1 MGFYHRLRMVDDVM
15 RAAPETKRICLTTI
29 ICTHIIGKNIGLYGG
44 KCMSEVRLT
53 PEGIAKYEDQLEYL
67 KTTRRMEIA
76 EQIKIARSFGDLS
89 ENAEY
94 DAAKNEQAKNE
105 YDIVQ
110 IETML
115 RNAVIIDE
123 DALDNETVSV
133 GHIVKLYNNSSNVE
147 LEYHIVGSAEAD
159 PLAGRISNESPVGVA
174 IIGRHIGEDVVI
186 HTPGGEVRMSI
197 LEIKK

>member
-1 MGFYHRLRMVDDVM
+1 M
-15 RAAPETKRICLTTI
+15 A
-29 ICTHIIGKNIGLYGG
+29 
-44 KCMSEVRLT
+44 EVRLT
-53 PEGIAKYEDQLEYL
+53 PEGIAKYEETLEFL

-105 YDIVQ
+105 YDILQ
-110 IETML
+110 LENLL

-123 DALDNETVSV
+123 DALDTETVNV
-133 GHIVKLYNNSSNVE
+133 GTVVVMHGIETNVDM
-147 LEYHIVGSAEAD
+147 EYQIVGSAEAD
-159 PLAGRISNESPVGVA
+159 PMHGRISNESPVGSA
-174 IIGRHIGEDVVI
+174 ILGHRVGEEVDVN
-186 HTPGGEVRMSI
+186 TPGGTVRMRI

>member
-1 MGFYHRLRMVDDVM
+1 M
-15 RAAPETKRICLTTI
+15 A
-29 ICTHIIGKNIGLYGG
+29 
-44 KCMSEVRLT
+44 EVRLT
-53 PEGIAKYEDQLEYL
+53 PEGIKKYEETLEIL

-105 YDIVQ
+105 YDILQ
-110 IETML
+110 LENLL

-123 DALDNETVSV
+123 DALDTETVNV
-133 GHIVKLYNNSSNVE
+133 GTIVVLHNVDAGMDM
-147 LEYHIVGSAEAD
+147 EYQIVGSAEAD
-159 PLAGRISNESPVGVA
+159 PMTGRISNESPVGMA
-174 IIGRHIGEDVVI
+174 ILGHRAGEEVEVSA
-186 HTPGGEVRMSI
+186 PGGAVRVRI

>member
-1 MGFYHRLRMVDDVM
+1 M
-15 RAAPETKRICLTTI
+15 A
-29 ICTHIIGKNIGLYGG
+29 
-44 KCMSEVRLT
+44 EVRLT
-53 PEGIAKYEDQLEYL
+53 PEGIAKYEETLEFL

-105 YDIVQ
+105 YDILHL
-110 IETML
+110 ENLL

-123 DALDNETVSV
+123 DALDTETVNV
-133 GHIVKLYNNSSNVE
+133 GTVVMMHSIETNIDM
-147 LEYHIVGSAEAD
+147 EYQIVGSAEAD
-159 PLAGRISNESPVGVA
+159 PMHGRISNESPVGSA
-174 IIGRHIGEDVVI
+174 ILGHRVGEEVDVN
-186 HTPGGEVRMSI
+186 TPGGTMRMRI

>member
-1 MGFYHRLRMVDDVM
+1 
-15 RAAPETKRICLTTI
+15 
-29 ICTHIIGKNIGLYGG
+29 
-44 KCMSEVRLT
+44 MSEVRLT

-133 GHIVKLYNNSSNVE
+133 GHIVKLRNNSSNAE
-147 LEYHIVGSAEAD
+147 IEYQIVGSAEAD

-174 IIGRHIGEDVVI
+174 IIGRHIGEEVVI